1 MRIIDAEFKTGQV
14 ALTSF
19 VGITQPSAL
28 ASSNR
33 RPDLANVLGSPA
45 DIESSN

>member
-1 MRIIDAEFKTGQV
+1 MRIIDAQFKTREV
-14 ALTSF
+14 PLTSF
-19 VGITQPSAL
+19 VGITQLGAL

-33 RPDLANVLGSPA
+33 RPDLANDLGSPT